1 MRHFIHFTD
10 STLFEVIH
18 SFLINDLIVTIPTAR
33 GSQRAIEMSCSDLL
47 LANPLRKHNV
57 SKEILQGNIVECYSD
72 LNMGPMRIDG
82 EGPQKNILKVGD
94 SRSQAFGS

>member
-57 SKEILQGNIVECYSD
+57 SKEILVCRGNNSKLFFGRLSFY
-72 LNMGPMRIDG
+72 R
-82 EGPQKNILKVGD
+82 LKP
-94 SRSQAFGS
+94 F